1 MKLLKPQ
8 GKLGVLIPG
17 MGAVASIFIAA
28 GVKAIKQR
36 VAKPIGI

>member
-8 GKLGVLIPG
+8 GKLIVLIPG
-17 MGAVASIFIAA
+17 MGAVASTFIAGA
-28 GVKAIKQR
+28 EAIKQG

>member
-17 MGAVASIFIAA
+17 MGAVASTFIA
-28 GVKAIKQR
+28 GVEAINHG

>member
-17 MGAVASIFIAA
+17 MGVGASTFIA
-28 GVKAIKQR
+28 GVEAIKLG